1 MRPLLSTRRE
11 MSMLVRLRRYW
22 SRIESMRFCRL
33 LANQSGSHVESV
45 RIETRGNRPSLWAKS
60 LSQSLKGQS
69 QRHIELAAL
78 R

>member
-1 MRPLLSTRRE
+1 
-11 MSMLVRLRRYW
+11 
-22 SRIESMRFCRL
+22 MRFCRF